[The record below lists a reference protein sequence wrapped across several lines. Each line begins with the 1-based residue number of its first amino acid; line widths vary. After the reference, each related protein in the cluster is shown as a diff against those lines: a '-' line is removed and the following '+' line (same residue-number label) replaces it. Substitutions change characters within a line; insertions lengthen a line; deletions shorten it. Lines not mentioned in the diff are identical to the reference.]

1 MVGKYDQ
8 SHDLVLIFSLP
19 SIHPFDRGI
28 SNGCLE
34 SRGEGHVQCV
44 MSATI
49 LVPSNFSQVLYTP
62 KSIYTQHVGGRQTC
76 TLILFLQLTTRNKS
90 GDSILMPSMERG
102 KESGNEASWDQKQQE
117 SIN

>member
-1 MVGKYDQ
+1 MASKYDQ
-8 SHDLVLIFSLP
+8 SHDLVLTFSLP

-28 SNGCLE
+28 SNGCFE
-34 SRGEGHVQCV
+34 SRGGHVQYV

-102 KESGNEASWDQKQQE
+102 EKSGNEASWDQEQQE